1 MFHYRLKPLN
11 NRARLLFAV
20 FWAVALHIG
29 LINFKFTLKPVLVP
43 NVTLSRSV
51 SVFLNQRNTIE
62 KPVSRTEKTQTAETE
77 AIRPVP
83 QKPSAINEKKA
94 EEPPQPV
101 LAEKNIRQPVVEKIV
116 PAALGPEKNEKD
128 VIPEVGEA
136 AGAQKSVRQQE
147 PQTSAEEHG
156 GKTFPGTL
164 QMAYPRYQLNNPP
177 AYPGLARKR
186 GQEGTVILQVLVS
199 KEGRVT
205 DLKIDTSSGFR
216 LLDRAAAKAVQK
228 WLFVAGQQDE
238 ESVEMWVKVP
248 VTFQLK

>member
-11 NRARLLFAV
+11 NQARLLFAV
-20 FWAVALHIG
+20 FWAVVLHIG
-29 LINFKFTLKPVLVP
+29 LINFTFTLKPVLVP
-43 NVTLSRSV
+43 NVTLPRSV
-51 SVFLNQRNTIE
+51 SVFLNQRKTMEN
-62 KPVSRTEKTQTAETE
+62 PVPGTEKTQPAEIE
-77 AIRPVP
+77 SIKPVP
-83 QKPSAINEKKA
+83 QKPSAVNEKKA

-101 LAEKNIRQPVVEKIV
+101 LAEKNTKQPVAEKIV
-116 PAALGPEKNEKD
+116 PAVLGPENNEKD
-128 VIPEVGEA
+128 VIPKVGEA

-147 PQTSAEEHG
+147 PQTGAEEHG
-156 GKTFPGTL
+156 GKTFPGSL
-164 QMAYPRYQLNNPP
+164 QTAYPRYQLNIPP

-228 WLFVAGQQDE
+228 WVFVAGQRDD

-248 VTFQLK
+248 VTFHLK